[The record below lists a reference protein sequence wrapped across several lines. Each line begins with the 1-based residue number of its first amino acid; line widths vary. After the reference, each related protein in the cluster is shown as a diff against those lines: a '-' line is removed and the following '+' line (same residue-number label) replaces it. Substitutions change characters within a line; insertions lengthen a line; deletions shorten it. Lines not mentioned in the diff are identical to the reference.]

1 LTIQHRLIPDNE
13 LHEPKG
19 AVSAAL
25 NTSYHATGAGS
36 GVWKKADALS
46 IQGLSSDGGLNN
58 LRILT
63 NGANGFRQALDSSYG
78 VMGVTGNT
86 ANFAVTASADS
97 TLLTTT
103 GYALYTGTG
112 APLAGESLYGITFD
126 TNKLTVAA
134 SGVYDVRMWAN
145 ISGFPANN
153 SAIGM
158 RFRVNGSTYSPRTVI
173 AKAAATTDHRELVA
187 FGLITLTAGDY
198 VQLYIASSHTGNLVI
213 QNLNCTVELKRA
225 L

>member
-1 LTIQHRLIPDNE
+1 MTIQHRLIPDNE

-46 IQGLSSDGGLNN
+46 IKGLSSDDGLNN
-58 LRILT
+58 LRLLSD
-63 NGANGFRQALDSSYG
+63 GANGFRHVIDAAYG
-78 VMGVTGNT
+78 VMGVTGNA
-86 ANFAVTASADS
+86 ANFAVTASADA

-103 GYALYTGTG
+103 GYALYTGAG
-112 APLAGESLYGITFD
+112 APLAGEMLYGVTFD
-126 TNKLTVAA
+126 TNKLTATIP
-134 SGVYDVRMWAN
+134 GVYDFRMWAN
-145 ISGFPANN
+145 VSSFPANN
-153 SAIGM
+153 SAVGF

-173 AKAAATTDHRELVA
+173 AKAAATTDHREVNA
-187 FGLITLTAGDY
+187 FGLIQLNAGDY
-198 VQLYIASSHTGNLVI
+198 VQLYIASSATGNLVI
-213 QNLNCTVELKRA
+213 QNMNCTMELKRA